1 MGIEGGC
8 SVAFAR
14 NSQAR
19 PWLHCLDRDPAG
31 TSAPDP
37 PPVPESKDAEPCP
50 APTPSPQELK
60 ELELL
65 TQALEKAARVRKGI
79 PKAGG
84 RDRHPSEKSGSKAAA
99 LGPAGNRVPVTKP
112 TKGLRQTTTQAK
124 EPTGPKLLS
133 VGDRKYAGIGPQAT
147 TCGPRLQD
155 QPLAPCAVPVA
166 TEAFTLER
174 KGTQLRLPGAFRK
187 AAAQNSRLWAQLNST
202 QTGDSTDA
210 TRAAKIHFLRNM
222 QPLLSGRLQSGHRA
236 LSLMCAQSGS
246 LSPRPSAVEVEAEAQ
261 RLQEACAMLRLRM
274 QEELAVAPADWM
286 QEYRCLLTLEGLQAM
301 AGQCLHRLKD
311 LCAAATEQTPGPQLG
326 KPPQTPPP
334 RRGEADPS
342 QSPPLLLYTSTEELQ
357 TLAALKLQVAML
369 EQQIHLE
376 KVLMA
381 ELLPLIAAQE
391 PRGPAWLALC
401 RAAHSLLCE
410 GGARFLTVLR
420 DDPAD

>member
-1 MGIEGGC
+1 MLPAAGARRLLAELQSALDAC
-8 SVAFAR
+8 SAR
-14 NSQAR
+14 QRQLEQSLRVSRRLLRA
-19 PWLHCLDRDPAG
+19 WDPAG

-37 PPVPESKDAEPCP
+37 PPVPESAEAGPCP

-99 LGPAGNRVPVTKP
+99 SGPAGNRVPVTKP

-155 QPLAPCAVPVA
+155 QPLAPCAAPVA
-166 TEAFTLER
+166 TEAFTLEQ

-222 QPLLSGRLQSGHRA
+222 
-236 LSLMCAQSGS
+236 QSGS

-326 KPPQTPPP
+326 KPPQTPLPW
-334 RRGEADPS
+334 RGEADPS

-381 ELLPLIAAQE
+381 ELLPLIEAQE